1 MEKEFG
7 IKYILSI
14 IDCFSRK
21 GNIYGTNSKNAT
33 ILLNFVIDFCLN
45 HNIPKEFISDNGAEF
60 KNKFFN
66 EFCTLYN
73 IKFIHG
79 APYSPHSQ
87 GIIERFNY
95 GIKKYLSKEFISNK
109 S

>member
-1 MEKEFG
+1 M
-7 IKYILSI
+7 ISL
-14 IDCFSRK
+14 
-21 GNIYGTNSKNAT
+21 
-33 ILLNFVIDFCLN
+33 
-45 HNIPKEFISDNGAEF
+45 IPTEFISDNGAEF

-87 GIIERFNY
+87 GII
-95 GIKKYLSKEFISNK
+95 
-109 S
+109 

>member
-1 MEKEFG
+1 MEKAFG

-21 GNIYGTNSKNAT
+21 CNINGTNSKIDN
-33 ILLNFVIDFCLN
+33 ILLSFVINFCLN

-66 EFCTLYN
+66 EFCNLYN

-79 APYSPHSQ
+79 APYSPQSQ
-87 GIIERFNY
+87 GI
-95 GIKKYLSKEFISNK
+95 KTV
-109 S
+109 